1 VEYFLGSLI
10 TLITVVSVNRLI
22 RKQLSKNTIPRIRY
36 SQSHVYSLVQP
47 MIDKEFSLPPIKKTQ
62 ATSYQEAQFVR
73 VMVVDNEAYWIKD
86 NKLFVA
92 QFVDG
97 EVDKNTTSEVDT
109 MSMDKLQLEKTM
121 FVVEKLTEGFSN
133 DSGNSRKP
141 KF

>member
-1 VEYFLGSLI
+1 VEYFLGSLM
-10 TLITVVSVNRLI
+10 TLITVAVINKLI
-22 RKQLSKNTIPRIRY
+22 RSQLSKNKAPRIRY

-47 MIDKEFSLPPIKKTQ
+47 LVEREFGLPPIKKTQ

-73 VMVVDNEAYWIKD
+73 VMVVDGEAYWIKD

-133 DSGNSRKP
+133 DTGNTGKP

>member
-1 VEYFLGSLI
+1 MEYLLGSLI
-10 TLITVVSVNRLI
+10 TLITVIAINKLI
-22 RKQLSKNTIPRIRY
+22 RSQLSKNKAPRIRY

-47 MIDKEFSLPPIKKTQ
+47 LVEKEFSFPLIKKTQ

-92 QFVDG
+92 KFVDG
-97 EVDKNTTSEVDT
+97 EVDKNTTSEVDA
-109 MSMDKLQLEKTM
+109 MSMNKLQLEKTM
-121 FVVEKLTEGFSN
+121 FVVQKLTEGFGN
-133 DSGNSRKP
+133 DTGNTRKP